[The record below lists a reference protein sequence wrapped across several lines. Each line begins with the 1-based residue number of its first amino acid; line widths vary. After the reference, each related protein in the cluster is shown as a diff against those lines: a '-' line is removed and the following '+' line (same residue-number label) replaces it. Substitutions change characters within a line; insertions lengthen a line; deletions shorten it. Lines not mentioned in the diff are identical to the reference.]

1 MADRGDTIENP
12 VQGVRVTFRETT
24 RDTAGEYVRLDVYAA
39 PGGAGIGEHLHP
51 RLEERFEVL
60 SGTLCARVA
69 GRERRF
75 GSGQTLVV
83 PPGTPHELW
92 NAGEEEV
99 HALGEVRPA
108 LEFEPLLEEVFRL
121 AREGKTDEKG
131 DPSLLRGAA
140 LLRRYPGVTYPAS
153 PPLPVLKALVPV
165 LAPVAGLLGYDD
177 AVGRGHHRGGQ
188 DSPEGVEEGSQQ
200 RKAGAKKPAAVV
212 VASVLALAAL
222 LLLLLRCG
230 RRRAS

>member
-1 MADRGDTIENP
+1 MADRGDTIDNP

-24 RDTAGEYVRLDVYAA
+24 RDTAGKYVRLDVYAA
-39 PGGAGIGEHLHP
+39 PGGAGIGEHFHP

-60 SGTLCARVA
+60 SGTLGARVA
-69 GRERRF
+69 GREQRF

-131 DPSLLRGAA
+131 DPKLLQGVA
-140 LLRRYPGVTYPAS
+140 LLRRYPGVTYPTS
-153 PPLPVLKALVPV
+153 PPLPVLNALIPV

-177 AVGRGHHRGGQ
+177 EAGRARSGGQ
-188 DSPEGVEEGSQQ
+188 ESPGGEASQQ
-200 RKAGAKKPAAVV
+200 RKAGTAKPVAIG
-212 VASVLALAAL
+212 VASVLALSAL
-222 LLLLLRCG
+222 LLLRRG

>member
-1 MADRGDTIENP
+1 MAHRGDTIENP

-24 RDTAGEYVRLDVYAA
+24 GDTAGEYVRLDVYAA

-60 SGTLCARVA
+60 SGTLGARVA
-69 GRERRF
+69 GREQRF

-92 NAGEEEV
+92 NAGEEGV
-99 HALGEVRPA
+99 HALCEVRPA

-131 DPSLLRGAA
+131 DPSLLQGVA
-140 LLRRYPGVTYPAS
+140 LLRRYPGVTYPTS
-153 PPLPVLKALVPV
+153 PPLPVLKALIPV
-165 LAPVAGLLGYDD
+165 LAPVARLLGYDED
-177 AVGRGHHRGGQ
+177 GRARRGGQ
-188 DSPEGVEEGSQQ
+188 ESPGGEEESQQ
-200 RKAGAKKPAAVV
+200 RKAGTAKPAAVV
-212 VASVLALAAL
+212 VASVLALSAL
-222 LLLLLRCG
+222 LLLLHRG
-230 RRRAS
+230 RRGAS

>member
-1 MADRGDTIENP
+1 MANRGDTIDNP

-24 RDTAGEYVRLDVYAA
+24 RDTGGEYVRLDVYAA
-39 PGGAGIGEHLHP
+39 PGGVGIGEHFHP
-51 RLEERFEVL
+51 RLQERFEVL
-60 SGTLCARVA
+60 SGTLGARVA
-69 GRERRF
+69 GREQRF

-83 PPGTPHELW
+83 PPGTPHGLW

-99 HALGEVRPA
+99 HALCEVRPA
-108 LEFEPLLEEVFRL
+108 LGFEPLLEKIFGL

-131 DPSLLRGAA
+131 DPGLLQGVV
-140 LLRRYPGVTYPAS
+140 LLRRHPGVTYPTS

-177 AVGRGHHRGGQ
+177 EDGRARHGGQ
-188 DSPEGVEEGSQQ
+188 ESLGGGESQQ
-200 RKAGAKKPAAVV
+200 RKAGTARPAAVV
-212 VASVLALAAL
+212 VASVLALSAL
-222 LLLLLRCG
+222 LLLLRRG